1 MSKGWKYSGVSQDTA
16 FPGTGSPAEVFMTD
30 LIESRVPVADVQ
42 RPCRIVVE
50 PHGAS
55 PIDLMADPAD
65 DELPFYRCH
74 FHYNHEKMTLSP
86 VVP

>member
-1 MSKGWKYSGVSQDTA
+1 
-16 FPGTGSPAEVFMTD
+16 MTD
-30 LIESRVPVADVQ
+30 LIEARVPVADVL

-55 PIDLMADPAD
+55 PSDLLVDPAD
-65 DELPFYRCH
+65 DELPWFRCH
-74 FHYNHEKMTLSP
+74 FHYDHEKMTLSP